1 MEQEAELA
9 THTAEFEEEKKL
21 RAAVKKE
28 TREAKKEAKRV
39 GGTIA
44 ERQYVLDERLKQATL
59 AQRKAD
65 QDWAVAQ
72 QMFDHS
78 NLVLAAQSRRIS
90 AMTRRTDDA
99 EGRLA
104 TLEQLMTGAVPSAEE
119 AAATEEAADGR
130 SGTALANGAGSAGEI
145 SPMAAAAGK
154 EARRRRGA
162 TPGNGSGAAAAQA
175 TLIKHAPS
183 LSFLKV
189 LSTTERMHYLSAN
202 GLQEPASLGE
212 AAA

>member
-1 MEQEAELA
+1 MEQDAELA

-44 ERQYVLDERLKQATL
+44 ERQYVLDEMLKQATL

-65 QDWAVAQ
+65 QDWAAAQ

-119 AAATEEAADGR
+119 AAATRRYFEGLHAASSERQRKEEKKRASRDLKGVKAGR
-130 SGTALANGAGSAGEI
+130 
-145 SPMAAAAGK
+145 
-154 EARRRRGA
+154 
-162 TPGNGSGAAAAQA
+162 
-175 TLIKHAPS
+175 
-183 LSFLKV
+183 
-189 LSTTERMHYLSAN
+189 
-202 GLQEPASLGE
+202 
-212 AAA
+212 

>member
-1 MEQEAELA
+1 M
-9 THTAEFEEEKKL
+9 
-21 RAAVKKE
+21 KKE

-44 ERQYVLDERLKQATL
+44 ERQYVLDEMLKQATL

-65 QDWAVAQ
+65 QDWAAAQ

-130 SGTALANGAGSAGEI
+130 SGIANGAGSAGEI